1 LFENQLDVLRKYCSG
16 AALLWVSVCYVS
28 NQPINVM
35 YCVKCGNPIPEARLK
50 ALPSAKTCVHCS
62 SAQRVAGF
70 PLITGKTEY
79 SALQIV
85 SQQDAARLQKMQAR
99 RGTGASL
106 SMTREK
112 RN

>member
-1 LFENQLDVLRKYCSG
+1 
-16 AALLWVSVCYVS
+16 
-28 NQPINVM
+28 M
-35 YCVKCGNPIPEARLK
+35 YCIKCGNLIPEARLK

-62 SAQRVAGF
+62 QAQRVAGF

-85 SQQDAARLQKMQAR
+85 SQADAQQLHKMGAR
-99 RGTGASL
+99 RGTGASTY
-106 SMTREK
+106 MKREK

>member
-1 LFENQLDVLRKYCSG
+1 LCGWSKTLKN
-16 AALLWVSVCYVS
+16 ALSSSYWCFIDK
-28 NQPINVM
+28 QPGNVM
-35 YCVKCGNPIPEARLK
+35 YCVKCGNLIPEARLK
-50 ALPSAKTCVHCS
+50 ALPTAKTCVQCS

-79 SALQIV
+79 SALQLV

-99 RGTGASL
+99 RGTGASM